1 MRKIYCKIIQLLNNN
16 NKNLNLKQYK
26 FIIKNYKKNAIINIK
41 SSFIIF
47 RELLKIKNNSIQ

>member
-16 NKNLNLKQYK
+16 NKNINLKQYK

>member
-47 RELLKIKNNSIQ
+47 RELLKIKNNSI